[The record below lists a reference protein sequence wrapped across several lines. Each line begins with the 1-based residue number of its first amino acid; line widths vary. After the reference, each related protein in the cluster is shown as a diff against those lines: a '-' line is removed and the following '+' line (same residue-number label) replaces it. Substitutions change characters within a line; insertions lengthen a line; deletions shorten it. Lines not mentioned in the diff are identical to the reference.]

1 MTGGEMYAYIRGIVS
16 DIAADRAVL
25 EAAGVGYELFAGR
38 KTLDKLIL
46 GEEAKLYTHLHLAEG
61 VQALYGFYDPEER
74 EMFRRLIG
82 ITRVGPKLAISVL
95 SVMEPSDVISAVV
108 TDNPAAFDAVQGMGR
123 KMAQRVILELKEQ
136 VKDAPVPVKAG
147 QAIPVNVPEN
157 IRSEAVQ
164 ALVALGY
171 DGLTASRAVSAV
183 EEAKNVEE
191 LITKALRKL
200 AR

>member
-1 MTGGEMYAYIRGIVS
+1 MYAYIRGIVS
-16 DIAADRAVL
+16 DMAADRVVI
-25 EAAGVGYELFAGR
+25 EAAGVGYELFTDR
-38 KTLDKLIL
+38 KTLDKLIQ
-46 GEEAKLYTHLHLAEG
+46 GEEARLYTHLHLAEG
-61 VQALYGFYDPEER
+61 VQALYGFYTQEER

-95 SVMEPSDVISAVV
+95 SVMEPSDVISAVI
-108 TDNPAAFDAVQGMGR
+108 TDNPAAFDPVQGMGR

-136 VKDAPVPVKAG
+136 VKDVPLPAGKPG
-147 QAIPVNVPEN
+147 QAVGVNVPEN
-157 IRSEAVQ
+157 IRAEAVQ

-191 LITKALRKL
+191 LITRALRKL

>member
-1 MTGGEMYAYIRGIVS
+1 MYAYIRGIVS
-16 DIAADRAVL
+16 DIASDRVVL
-25 EAAGVGYELFAGR
+25 ETAGVGYELFAGR
-38 KTLDKLIL
+38 KTLDKLIP
-46 GEEAKLYTHLHLAEG
+46 GEEAKLFTHLHLAEG
-61 VQALYGFYDPEER
+61 VQALYGFYSPEER

-82 ITRVGPKLAISVL
+82 ITRVGPKLAVSVL
-95 SVMEPSDVISAVV
+95 SVMEPRDVISAVI
-108 TDNPAAFDAVQGMGR
+108 TDNPAAFDPVQGMGR

-136 VKDAPVPVKAG
+136 VKDAPLPAGKPGKAVE
-147 QAIPVNVPEN
+147 VNVAEN
-157 IRSEAVQ
+157 IRAEAVQ

>member
-1 MTGGEMYAYIRGIVS
+1 MYAYIRGIVS
-16 DIAADRAVL
+16 DMAADRVVI
-25 EAAGVGYELFAGR
+25 EAAGVGYELFTGR
-38 KTLDKLIL
+38 KTLDKLIQ
-46 GEEAKLYTHLHLAEG
+46 GEEARLYTHLHLAEG
-61 VQALYGFYDPEER
+61 VQALYGFYTQEER

-108 TDNPAAFDAVQGMGR
+108 TDNPAAFDPVQGMGR

-136 VKDAPVPVKAG
+136 VKDVPLPAG
-147 QAIPVNVPEN
+147 KPGQTVEINVTEN
-157 IRSEAVQ
+157 IRAEAVQ

>member
-1 MTGGEMYAYIRGIVS
+1 MYAYIRGIVS

-136 VKDAPVPVKAG
+136 VKDAPIPVKTG

>member
-1 MTGGEMYAYIRGIVS
+1 MYAYIRGIVS

-108 TDNPAAFDAVQGMGR
+108 TDNPAAFDPVQGMGR

-136 VKDAPVPVKAG
+136 VKDAPIPVKTG
-147 QAIPVNVPEN
+147 QAIPMNVPEN

>member
-1 MTGGEMYAYIRGIVS
+1 MYAYIRGIVS
-16 DIAADRAVL
+16 DMAADRVVI
-25 EAAGVGYELFAGR
+25 EAAGVGYELFTGR
-38 KTLDKLIL
+38 KTLDKLIQ
-46 GEEAKLYTHLHLAEG
+46 GEEARLYTHLHLAEG
-61 VQALYGFYDPEER
+61 IQALYGFYTQEER

-82 ITRVGPKLAISVL
+82 ITRVGPKLAVSVL

-108 TDNPAAFDAVQGMGR
+108 TDNPMAFDPVQGMGR

-136 VKDAPVPVKAG
+136 VKDAPLPVGKPG
-147 QAIPVNVPEN
+147 QAVQIGVAEN
-157 IRSEAVQ
+157 IRAEAVQ

>member
-1 MTGGEMYAYIRGIVS
+1 MYAYIRGIVS

-61 VQALYGFYDPEER
+61 VQALYGFYTEEER
-74 EMFRRLIG
+74 EMFRRLIS
-82 ITRVGPKLAISVL
+82 ISRVGPKLAVSVL

-108 TDNPAAFDAVQGMGR
+108 TDNPTAFDPVQGMGR

-136 VKDAPVPVKAG
+136 VKDAPLPVGKPG
-147 QAIPVNVPEN
+147 QAVQIGVAEN
-157 IRSEAVQ
+157 IRAEAVQ

>member
-1 MTGGEMYAYIRGIVS
+1 MYAYIRGIVS
-16 DIAADRAVL
+16 DITADRVVL
-25 EAAGVGYELFAGR
+25 EASGVGYELYAGR

-61 VQALYGFYDPEER
+61 VQALYGFFDPEER

-147 QAIPVNVPEN
+147 QASPVNVPEN

>member
-1 MTGGEMYAYIRGIVS
+1 MYAYIRGIVS
-16 DIAADRAVL
+16 DIAADRAVI

-38 KTLDKLIL
+38 KTLEKLIQ

-61 VQALYGFYDPEER
+61 VQALYGFYSQEER

-82 ITRVGPKLAISVL
+82 ITRVGPKLAVSVL
-95 SVMEPSDVISAVV
+95 SVMEPSDVISAVI
-108 TDNPAAFDAVQGMGR
+108 TDNPAAFDQVQGMGR

-136 VKDAPVPVKAG
+136 VKDVPLPAGKPG
-147 QAIPVNVPEN
+147 QAAEVNVPEN
-157 IRSEAVQ
+157 IRAEAVQ

-171 DGLTASRAVSAV
+171 DGLTASRAVSVV

-191 LITKALRKL
+191 LITRALRKL

>member
-1 MTGGEMYAYIRGIVS
+1 MYAYIRGIVS
-16 DIAADRAVL
+16 DIASDKAVL

-46 GEEAKLYTHLHLAEG
+46 GEEAKLYAHLHLAEG
-61 VQALYGFYDPEER
+61 VQALYGFYTQEER

-82 ITRVGPKLAISVL
+82 ISRVGPKLAISVL

-108 TDNPAAFDAVQGMGR
+108 TDNPAAFDHVQGMGR

-136 VKDAPVPVKAG
+136 VKDAPLPAGKAG
-147 QAIPVNVPEN
+147 QAAAVPVAEN
-157 IRSEAVQ
+157 IRAEAVQ

>member
-1 MTGGEMYAYIRGIVS
+1 MYAYIRGIVS
-16 DIAADRAVL
+16 DISQDRAVL
-25 EAAGVGYELFAGR
+25 EAGGVGYELFAGR
-38 KTLDKLIL
+38 KTLDRLIL
-46 GEEAKLYTHLHLAEG
+46 GEEAKLYAHLHLAEG
-61 VQALYGFYDPEER
+61 VQALYGFYTEEER

-82 ITRVGPKLAISVL
+82 ISRVGPKLAVSVL
-95 SVMEPSDVISAVV
+95 SVMEPSDVISAVI
-108 TDNPAAFDAVQGMGR
+108 TDNPTAFDPVQGMGR

-136 VKDAPVPVKAG
+136 VKDVPVPVGKAG
-147 QAIPVNVPEN
+147 QAVTVNVAEN
-157 IRSEAVQ
+157 IRAEAVQ

-183 EEAKNVEE
+183 EEAQNVEE

>member
-1 MTGGEMYAYIRGIVS
+1 MYAYIRGIVS

-108 TDNPAAFDAVQGMGR
+108 TDNHAAFDAVQGMGR

-136 VKDAPVPVKAG
+136 VKDAPIPVKTG

>member
-1 MTGGEMYAYIRGIVS
+1 MYAYIRGIVS
-16 DIAADRAVL
+16 DMAADRVVI
-25 EAAGVGYELFAGR
+25 EAAGVGYELFTGR
-38 KTLDKLIL
+38 KTLDKLIQ
-46 GEEAKLYTHLHLAEG
+46 GEEARLYTHLHLAEG
-61 VQALYGFYDPEER
+61 IQALYGFYTQEER
-74 EMFRRLIG
+74 ELFRRLIG

-108 TDNPAAFDAVQGMGR
+108 TDNPAAFDPVQGMGR

-136 VKDAPVPVKAG
+136 VKDVPLPAG
-147 QAIPVNVPEN
+147 KPGQTVEINVPEN
-157 IRSEAVQ
+157 IRAEAVQ

>member
-1 MTGGEMYAYIRGIVS
+1 MYAYIRGIVT
-16 DIAADRAVL
+16 DISQDRAVL

-38 KTLDKLIL
+38 KTLDKLIP
-46 GEEAKLYTHLHLAEG
+46 GEEAKLYAHLHLAEG
-61 VQALYGFYDPEER
+61 VQALYGFYTEEER

-82 ITRVGPKLAISVL
+82 ISRVGPKLAISVL
-95 SVMEPSDVISAVV
+95 SVMEPADVISAVV
-108 TDNPAAFDAVQGMGR
+108 TDNPAAFDPVQGMGR

-136 VKDAPVPVKAG
+136 VKDVPLPAGKPG
-147 QAIPVNVPEN
+147 QAAEVNVPEN
-157 IRSEAVQ
+157 IRAEAVQ

-171 DGLTASRAVSAV
+171 DGLTASRAVSVV

-191 LITKALRKL
+191 LITKALRQL

>member
-1 MTGGEMYAYIRGIVS
+1 MYAYIRGIVA
-16 DIAADRAVL
+16 DIQADRAIL
-25 EAAGVGYELFAGR
+25 EAAGVGYELIAGK
-38 KTLDKLIL
+38 KTLEKLIL
-46 GEEAKLYTHLHLAEG
+46 GEEARLYTHLHLAEG
-61 VQALYGFYDPEER
+61 VQALYGFYTVEER
-74 EMFRRLIG
+74 EMFRKLIG
-82 ITRVGPKLAISVL
+82 ITRVGPKLAVSVL

-108 TDNPAAFDAVQGMGR
+108 TDNPTAFDPVQGMGR

-136 VKDAPVPVKAG
+136 VKDAPLPVGKPG
-147 QAIPVNVPEN
+147 QAVQIGVAEN
-157 IRSEAVQ
+157 IRAEAVQ

>member
-1 MTGGEMYAYIRGIVS
+1 MYAYIRGIVS
-16 DIAADRAVL
+16 DISADRAVI

-46 GEEAKLYTHLHLAEG
+46 GEEARLYAHLHLAEG
-61 VQALYGFYDPEER
+61 VQALYGFFDQEER

-82 ITRVGPKLAISVL
+82 ISRVGPKLAISVL

-108 TDNPAAFDAVQGMGR
+108 TDNPAAFDPVQGMGR

-136 VKDAPVPVKAG
+136 VKDGPLPAGKAG
-147 QAIPVNVPEN
+147 QPVQVNVAEN
-157 IRSEAVQ
+157 IRAEAVQ

-183 EEAKNVEE
+183 EEARNVEE

>member
-1 MTGGEMYAYIRGIVS
+1 MYAYIRGIVS

-136 VKDAPVPVKAG
+136 VKDAPIPVKTG
-147 QAIPVNVPEN
+147 QAIPINVPEN

>member
-1 MTGGEMYAYIRGIVS
+1 MYAYIRGIVS
-16 DIAADRAVL
+16 DITADRAVL

-38 KTLDKLIL
+38 KTLEKLIL

-61 VQALYGFYDPEER
+61 VQALYGFYSEEER

-95 SVMEPSDVISAVV
+95 SVMEPSDVISAVI
-108 TDNPAAFDAVQGMGR
+108 TDNPTAFDPVQGMGR

-136 VKDAPVPVKAG
+136 VKDSPISTGSQSQTVKT
-147 QAIPVNVPEN
+147 NVAEN
-157 IRSEAVQ
+157 IRAEAVQ

>member
-1 MTGGEMYAYIRGIVS
+1 MYAYIRGIVT
-16 DIAADRAVL
+16 DISADRVVV

-38 KTLDKLIL
+38 KTLEKLIQ

-61 VQALYGFYDPEER
+61 VQALYGFYSQEER

-82 ITRVGPKLAISVL
+82 ITRVGPKLAVSVL
-95 SVMEPSDVISAVV
+95 SVMDPSDVISAVI
-108 TDNPAAFDAVQGMGR
+108 TDNPAAFDPVQGMGR

-136 VKDAPVPVKAG
+136 VKDAPLPAAKAG
-147 QAIPVNVPEN
+147 QPDIHVAEN
-157 IRSEAVQ
+157 IRAEAVQ

-171 DGLTASRAVSAV
+171 DGLTASQAVPAV
-183 EEAKNVEE
+183 EEAGNVEE

>member
-1 MTGGEMYAYIRGIVS
+1 MYAYIRGIVT
-16 DIAADRAVL
+16 DISADRVVV

-38 KTLDKLIL
+38 KTLEKLIQ

-61 VQALYGFYDPEER
+61 VQALYGFYDQEER

>member
-1 MTGGEMYAYIRGIVS
+1 MYAYIRGIVS

-136 VKDAPVPVKAG
+136 VKDAPIPVKTG

-164 ALVALGY
+164 ARVALGY

>member
-1 MTGGEMYAYIRGIVS
+1 MYAYIRGIVS
-16 DIAADRAVL
+16 DMAADRVVI
-25 EAAGVGYELFAGR
+25 EAAGVGYELFTGR
-38 KTLDKLIL
+38 KTLDKLIQ
-46 GEEAKLYTHLHLAEG
+46 GEEARLYTHLHLAEG
-61 VQALYGFYDPEER
+61 IQALYGFYTQEER

-108 TDNPAAFDAVQGMGR
+108 TDNPAAFDPVQGMGC

-136 VKDAPVPVKAG
+136 VKDVPLPAG
-147 QAIPVNVPEN
+147 KPGQTVEINVSEN
-157 IRSEAVQ
+157 IRAEAVQ

>member
-1 MTGGEMYAYIRGIVS
+1 MYAYIRGIVS
-16 DIAADRAVL
+16 DIASDRAVL

-46 GEEAKLYTHLHLAEG
+46 GEEAKLFTHLHLAEG
-61 VQALYGFYDPEER
+61 VQALYGFYSPEER

-82 ITRVGPKLAISVL
+82 ITRVGPKLAVSVL
-95 SVMEPSDVISAVV
+95 SVMEPADVISAVI
-108 TDNPAAFDAVQGMGR
+108 TDNPAAFDQVQGMGR

-136 VKDAPVPVKAG
+136 VKDAPRPSGKPGQPV
-147 QAIPVNVPEN
+147 QVNVPEN
-157 IRSEAVQ
+157 IRAEAVQ

-191 LITKALRKL
+191 LITKALRQL

>member
-1 MTGGEMYAYIRGIVS
+1 MYAYIRGIVS
-16 DIAADRAVL
+16 DMAADRVVI
-25 EAAGVGYELFAGR
+25 EAAGVGYELFADR
-38 KTLDKLIL
+38 KTLDKLIQ
-46 GEEAKLYTHLHLAEG
+46 GEEARLYTHLHLAEG
-61 VQALYGFYDPEER
+61 IQALYGFYTQEER

-108 TDNPAAFDAVQGMGR
+108 TDNPAAFDPVQGMGR

-136 VKDAPVPVKAG
+136 VKDVPLPAG
-147 QAIPVNVPEN
+147 KPGQTVEINVSEN
-157 IRSEAVQ
+157 IRAEAVQ

>member
-1 MTGGEMYAYIRGIVS
+1 MYAYIRGIVS
-16 DIAADRAVL
+16 DIASDRAVL

-46 GEEAKLYTHLHLAEG
+46 GEEARLYTHLHLAEG
-61 VQALYGFYDPEER
+61 VQALYGFYTEEER

-82 ITRVGPKLAISVL
+82 ISRVGPKLAVSLL
-95 SVMEPSDVISAVV
+95 SVMEPADVISAVV
-108 TDNPAAFDAVQGMGR
+108 TDNPAAFDPVQGMGR

-136 VKDAPVPVKAG
+136 VKDTAVPLSKPG
-147 QAIPVNVPEN
+147 QPAMTNVAEN

-164 ALVALGY
+164 ALVSLGY
-171 DGLTASRAVSAV
+171 DGLTASRAVTAV
-183 EEAKNVEE
+183 EEARNVEE

>member
-1 MTGGEMYAYIRGIVS
+1 MYAYIRGIVS
-16 DIAADRAVL
+16 DIASDRAVL

-46 GEEAKLYTHLHLAEG
+46 GEEARLYTHLHLAEG
-61 VQALYGFYDPEER
+61 VQALYGFYTEEER

-82 ITRVGPKLAISVL
+82 ISRVGPKLAVSVL

-108 TDNPAAFDAVQGMGR
+108 TENPAAFDPVQGMGR

-136 VKDAPVPVKAG
+136 VKDTAVPLGKPG
-147 QAIPVNVPEN
+147 QPAAANVAEN

-164 ALVALGY
+164 ALVSLGY
-171 DGLTASRAVSAV
+171 DVLTASRAVTAV
-183 EEAKNVEE
+183 EEARNVEE

>member
-1 MTGGEMYAYIRGIVS
+1 MYAYIRGIVS

-136 VKDAPVPVKAG
+136 VKDAPIPVKTG
-147 QAIPVNVPEN
+147 QAIPLNVPEN

>member
-1 MTGGEMYAYIRGIVS
+1 MYAYIRGIVS

-95 SVMEPSDVISAVV
+95 SVMVPSDVISAVV

-136 VKDAPVPVKAG
+136 VKDAPIPVKTG

>member
-1 MTGGEMYAYIRGIVS
+1 MYAYIRGIVS
-16 DIAADRAVL
+16 DMTQDRAVL
-25 EAAGVGYELFAGR
+25 EAAGVGYELFASR

-61 VQALYGFYDPEER
+61 VQALYGFYTEEER

-82 ITRVGPKLAISVL
+82 ISRVGPKLAVSVL

-108 TDNPAAFDAVQGMGR
+108 TDNPTAFDPVQGMGR

-136 VKDAPVPVKAG
+136 VKDVPLPVGKPG
-147 QAIPVNVPEN
+147 QAVQVSVPEN
-157 IRSEAVQ
+157 IRAEAVQ

>member
-1 MTGGEMYAYIRGIVS
+1 MYAYIRRIVS
-16 DIAADRAVL
+16 DIAADLAVL

-136 VKDAPVPVKAG
+136 VKDAPIPVKTG

>member
-1 MTGGEMYAYIRGIVS
+1 MYAYIRGIVS
-16 DIAADRAVL
+16 DIASDRAVL

-46 GEEAKLYTHLHLAEG
+46 GEEARLYTHLHLAEG
-61 VQALYGFYDPEER
+61 VQALYGFYTEEER

-82 ITRVGPKLAISVL
+82 ISRVGPKLAVSVL
-95 SVMEPSDVISAVV
+95 SVMEPADVISAVV
-108 TDNPAAFDAVQGMGR
+108 TDNPAAFDPVQGMGR

-136 VKDAPVPVKAG
+136 VKDTAVPLSKPG
-147 QAIPVNVPEN
+147 QPAMTNVAEN

-164 ALVALGY
+164 ALVSLGY
-171 DGLTASRAVSAV
+171 DGLTASRAVTAV
-183 EEAKNVEE
+183 EEARNVEE

>member
-1 MTGGEMYAYIRGIVS
+1 MYAYIRGIVS

-61 VQALYGFYDPEER
+61 VQALYGFYSQEER

-82 ITRVGPKLAISVL
+82 ITRVGPKLAVSVL
-95 SVMEPSDVISAVV
+95 SVMDPSDVISAVI

-136 VKDAPVPVKAG
+136 VKDAPIPVKTG